1 MTMATPTT
9 IKMDNKPAP
18 TKPKAHRQ
26 TRKAQWRRGAS
37 GSSSWSDE
45 DDDDFFDMDVAED
58 TADRIIKT
66 AGQKAEFACCALQL
80 NWQRL

>member
-1 MTMATPTT
+1 
-9 IKMDNKPAP
+9 MDNKPAP

-37 GSSSWSDE
+37 VSSSWSDE

-58 TADRIIKT
+58 TADRIIKNCW
-66 AGQKAEFACCALQL
+66 AEGGICMLRIATELAEIVVF
-80 NWQRL
+80 